1 MESREIQTLDHFH
14 DDPHTVSCSDVLIDA
29 RGQEHALAA
38 IGDPLPH
45 LFSPSACYS
54 SYSPSFAAS
63 SSTAAV
69 RSTSFVASHPADETY
84 DDDPGKPASFGTAS
98 RGTWGP
104 RSHVG
109 RGVRGPTWDVGSE
122 VPRGTWGPTFVC
134 LNKGRTYSRS
144 DE

>member
-98 RGTWGP
+98 RGTSDP
-104 RSHVG
+104 H
-109 RGVRGPTWDVGSE
+109 
-122 VPRGTWGPTFVC
+122 VPRGT
-134 LNKGRTYSRS
+134 S
-144 DE
+144 DPHVPRGTSDPHVPRGTSDPHVPRGTSD

>member
-98 RGTWGP
+98 RGVFELRDLVSGTPG
-104 RSHVG
+104 SCAA
-109 RGVRGPTWDVGSE
+109 GVRCGVARPSGAFRRR
-122 VPRGTWGPTFVC
+122 PRGAV
-134 LNKGRTYSRS
+134 
-144 DE
+144 